1 MGDDEYGEPY
11 GCDSDGDVIRDSD
24 GNDRPVLRPIDRR
37 VPFAVQV
44 ICNRQEEIRRETRL
58 QLVLDRGSVYID
70 VEPDP
75 LRVLRASFDGYG
87 CYRFQMPVPID
98 EAWYPRIFA
107 DVAAGSYTDV
117 VDNAREELLLHLR
130 EQFTAQNIDDDDWL
144 EAFQDFGLVA

>member
-11 GCDSDGDVIRDSD
+11 GFDSDGAMIRDSV
-24 GNDRPVLRPIDRR
+24 GNDRPVLRPINRR

-44 ICNRQEEIRRETRL
+44 ICNSEAEIRTRTRL

-87 CYRFQMPVPID
+87 CYRFQAPVPID

-107 DVAAGSYTDV
+107 DVAASRYVDV

-130 EQFTAQNIDDDDWL
+130 EQFTAQNIDGDWL
-144 EAFQDFGLVA
+144 EAFQDYGLVA